1 MRNFNKKNSDAS
13 GTNMIVGKKKKK
25 KKNIYIYIVST
36 YSNVHYVYTYSNGAL
51 EDVYKFSDENSQ
63 CTWIA

>member
-13 GTNMIVGKKKKK
+13 GTNMIAGKKK
-25 KKNIYIYIVST
+25 YIYIVST
-36 YSNVHYVYTYSNGAL
+36 YSNIHYVYTYSNGAL

-63 CTWIA
+63 CT